1 MTQGGFWNGHTYVI
15 DTQIDASLFI
25 NLYAGTNLKPT
36 RFFIQVYGYYLE
48 NEQERPL
55 FEHNQ
60 ENLERFTESLHELVE
75 EPLDQYVNPG
85 QDNRTLFERHRQKI
99 TDLLSSTEKYK
110 VNMLEGIDNGLTNQF
125 C

>member
-1 MTQGGFWNGHTYVI
+1 MYT
-15 DTQIDASLFI
+15 
-25 NLYAGTNLKPT
+25 PT
-36 RFFIQVYGYYLE
+36 LTLRYRFFKQVYGYYLE

-85 QDNRTLFERHRQKI
+85 HDNRTLFEQHRQKI

-110 VNMLEGIDNGLTNQF
+110 VNMLEGIDTGLTNQF